1 MVDKTWLNRA
11 AGLKLCYGVFISL
24 EGKNSKNKVPGLVL
38 VNRDKGDW
46 SADLMVFEQ
55 GLRPIANWGRA
66 TLTY

>member
-1 MVDKTWLNRA
+1 M
-11 AGLKLCYGVFISL
+11 

-55 GLRPIANWGRA
+55 GLRHSFSEKDIAHIIRFVLVHIELALKWKM
-66 TLTY
+66 TQ